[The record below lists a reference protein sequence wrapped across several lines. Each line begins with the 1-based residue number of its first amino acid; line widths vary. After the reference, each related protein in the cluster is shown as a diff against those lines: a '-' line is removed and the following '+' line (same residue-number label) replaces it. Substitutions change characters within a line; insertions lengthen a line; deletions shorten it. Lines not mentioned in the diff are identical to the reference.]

1 MAFPPTCSIGEHFA
15 CHPVH
20 TRGSLVTPNRCL
32 IVKTEAYTR
41 EQVGKVVQLRAAVE
55 TLQLGPGVLDRLAA
69 EGERGS
75 LR

>member
-1 MAFPPTCSIGEHFA
+1 MN
-15 CHPVH
+15 
-20 TRGSLVTPNRCL
+20 PNRCL

-55 TLQLGPGVLDRLAA
+55 GLQLGTGVLERLAA